1 MGKVV
6 SRKTSCPFCPAQ
18 EGDKYKMGLLR
29 DGLLGMWYKTTLS
42 WERSVVSVHGEQ
54 LQQSTAHSRSVR
66 L

>member
-1 MGKVV
+1 MGKVI
-6 SRKTSCPFCPAQ
+6 SRKRSSPFCPAL

-42 WERSVVSVHGEQ
+42 WERNVVIVHGEQ
-54 LQQSTAHSRSVR
+54 LQQSTAHSRSVH